1 MIADLRWF
9 KWPSLSKNKK
19 PALSRLYLSDPEVS
33 PGSAF
38 SSPAWNCS
46 LTQRARPQFLSCLLV
61 PRFLANP
68 SWIHNFTGQFPA
80 VNCLQDPPSKLQAS
94 PTAGL
99 VAQTPNQ
106 DPETWVFGGGSHSQR
121 KFLAQKRAQWMFVH
135 LANRWNEAT
144 AVEMGPRVRPLNPLP
159 DYPITRSTT
168 RLEHWEDQ
176 WWKRDFHGYEGH
188 CWIVNSLWKLCCQ
201 KSGSEINEINSKAR
215 SE

>member
-46 LTQRARPQFLSCLLV
+46 LTQTARPQFLSCLLV
-61 PRFLANP
+61 PRFLP
-68 SWIHNFTGQFPA
+68 IPLGSTISPDSFLLWTVYRI
-80 VNCLQDPPSKLQAS
+80 LLKAS
-94 PTAGL
+94 S
-99 VAQTPNQ
+99 
-106 DPETWVFGGGSHSQR
+106 FSHSWASGSNSQPGPWN
-121 KFLAQKRAQWMFVH
+121 LGFVGREPIVKESSLH
-135 LANRWNEAT
+135 RREPSRCLFIWQLLKWSNCYK
-144 AVEMGPRVRPLNPLP
+144 MGPCVRPLNPPPLLP
-159 DYPITRSTT
+159 HHQIHNQVGTSGKTND
-168 RLEHWEDQ
+168 E
-176 WWKRDFHGYEGH
+176 RDFHGYKGH

>member
-46 LTQRARPQFLSCLLV
+46 LTQTARPQFLSCLLV

-135 LANRWNEAT
+135 LANRWSNCCRDGSTCSPSQPPPRLPHHQIHNQAGTLGRPMMKERFSWLR
-144 AVEMGPRVRPLNPLP
+144 GPLL
-159 DYPITRSTT
+159 
-168 RLEHWEDQ
+168 
-176 WWKRDFHGYEGH
+176 
-188 CWIVNSLWKLCCQ
+188 
-201 KSGSEINEINSKAR
+201 NSKL
-215 SE
+215 SVEIMLPKIWEWNKWNQ